1 MKLNLAEEGGRV
13 VRQMRVLVYL
23 YLIIILSGAIRAEGG
38 DAVVVGSG
46 AFNVLDVHSAGMGSF
61 EYHLNSGMKR
71 LNPYGGIMLTTN
83 VDLYLYAGASYLFP
97 LYNKL
102 ALAISFA
109 PGFYYNN
116 RKDDLGY
123 FIEFSSGLELSYER
137 EDGKRFILSLNHIS
151 NGRLANYNPG
161 AETVRISYC
170 IPLGSRAEKEK

>member
-1 MKLNLAEEGGRV
+1 MKLNSAKQGGGV
-13 VRQMRVLVYL
+13 IRQMRAWVYIFL
-23 YLIIILSGAIRAEGG
+23 LFILSGAVRAEESG
-38 DAVVVGSG
+38 AVIVGSG

-83 VDLYLYAGASYLFP
+83 VDVYLYAGASYLFP
-97 LYNKL
+97 LYKNL

-116 RKDDLGY
+116 RRDDLGY

-137 EDGKRFILSLNHIS
+137 GDGKRFLLSLNHIS

-161 AETVRISYC
+161 TETVRISYC
-170 IPLGSRAEKEK
+170 IPLGPKAPQEK